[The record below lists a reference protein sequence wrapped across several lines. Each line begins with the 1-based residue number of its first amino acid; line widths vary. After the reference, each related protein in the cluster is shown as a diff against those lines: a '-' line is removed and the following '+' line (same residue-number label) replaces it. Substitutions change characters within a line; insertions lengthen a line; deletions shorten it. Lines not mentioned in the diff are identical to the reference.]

1 MSESTMLITRP
12 SVFGATAGHV
22 RYVAVV
28 PAWAGRP
35 VASHAVYVRRRVVAG
50 LLLFV
55 AVMAAWLALAG
66 APAGNATGTS
76 PLTPAAA
83 PARTVVAQPGDTL
96 WSIAVRHAGGRST
109 AAYADALVAANGGT
123 RIDAGQQII
132 LP

>member
-1 MSESTMLITRP
+1 MTLTSPFAVAPTT
-12 SVFGATAGHV
+12 GHV

-35 VASHAVYVRRRVVAG
+35 VASRAVYLRRRVMVG
-50 LLLFV
+50 LVLFV
-55 AVMAAWLALAG
+55 AVLTAWLALAG
-66 APAGNATGTS
+66 PRAGNASGRGPS
-76 PLTPAAA
+76 SPAAGA

-96 WSIAVRHAGGRST
+96 WSIAARHAGDRST

-123 RIDAGQQII
+123 RIDAGQQIV